1 MGRTKQPTDL
11 KQLAAYAKRRGYAV
25 EIKHDHIV
33 ATNQSGTI
41 RTASME
47 TLRKVAA

>member
-11 KQLAAYAKRRGYAV
+11 KQLAAYAKRRGYSV
-25 EIKHDHIV
+25 EIKSNHIV
-33 ATNQSGTI
+33 ASNDHGCI

-47 TLRKVAA
+47 TLKKVAA